1 MLEAFNYAA
10 VNDYYNEIP
19 QYDDNGDGLSHTDPV
34 PDGGDGTLG
43 CNTYLTDVLV
53 GNVDGDIDVDFND
66 YKTLAAYWMETACDG
81 CGGIDFNCD
90 TNVDFFDLREFISN
104 WLAGLE

>member
-10 VNDYYNEIP
+10 YNDFLDEIP

-34 PDGGDGTLG
+34 PAGGDGALG
-43 CNTYLTDVLV
+43 CNTYLTDVIT
-53 GNVDGDIDVDFND
+53 GNLDIDSDVDFAD
-66 YKTLAAYWMETACDG
+66 YAMLAAYWMETECDR
-81 CGGIDFNCD
+81 CSADLNCD
-90 TNVDFFDLREFISN
+90 TNVDAFDLHDFAEN